1 MVKVCIERQLLPT
14 ADMLVEIFAMRMAEV
29 CIRGDEVPAPA
40 GPCAASTASA
50 NSKIP
55 QSYDVFVCS
64 AEFADKA
71 GGMAGIVDLARTM
84 KAKKLMIIGHDESD
98 QFFVAHEMN
107 GKLIRLTMPR
117 AAQTTPIAENYSLQ
131 MVVTLCLD
139 GDHVAVADPNSRQ
152 LMALANRVAATD
164 VTVFING
171 PTGTGKEVLSKF
183 IHNQSSRKDKPF
195 VAVNCAAI
203 PENMLEAI
211 LFGHEKGAFT
221 GASTANKGIF
231 RAADGGTLL
240 LDEISEMPLS
250 LQAKLLRALQERK
263 VTPLGSQREIEVNV
277 RVIATTNREMLAE
290 IRNGKFR
297 EDLFYRLNVFPLTT
311 HNLAQRTDDIIPIS
325 SILLARHC
333 PVLED
338 LPSIDK
344 EATDILLAYGWPG
357 NVRELENVLQ
367 RAIVLSSGGKIMAGD
382 IMVDGALQE
391 RIVKN
396 VTTEMALSKS
406 ATV

>member
-1 MVKVCIERQLLPT
+1 M
-14 ADMLVEIFAMRMAEV
+14 
-29 CIRGDEVPAPA
+29 
-40 GPCAASTASA
+40 AAS
-50 NSKIP
+50 
-55 QSYDVFVCS
+55 
-64 AEFADKA
+64 
-71 GGMAGIVDLARTM
+71 L
-84 KAKKLMIIGHDESD
+84 L
-98 QFFVAHEMN
+98 
-107 GKLIRLTMPR
+107 
-117 AAQTTPIAENYSLQ
+117 
-131 MVVTLCLD
+131 LD
-139 GDHVAVADPNSRQ
+139 DDHVAVSDEKSLE
-152 LMALANRVAATD
+152 LMALARRVSKTD

-311 HNLAQRTDDIIPIS
+311 QNLAQRTDDIIPIS

-333 PVLED
+333 PVLGD

-382 IMVDGALQE
+382 IMVDGAIQE

>member
-1 MVKVCIERQLLPT
+1 MVKVCIERQLLPV

-29 CIRGDEVPAPA
+29 GIRGDEAPASA
-40 GPCAASTASA
+40 GPCTASTESA
-50 NSKIP
+50 NAKIL

-71 GGMAGIVDLARTM
+71 GGTTGIVDLARTM

-117 AAQTTPIAENYSLQ
+117 AAQTIPTAANYSLQ

-139 GDHVAVADPNSRQ
+139 SDHVAVADPSSRQ

-263 VTPLGSQREIEVNV
+263 VTPLGSQREIEVDV
-277 RVIATTNREMLAE
+277 RVIATTNREMLDE

-311 HNLAQRTDDIIPIS
+311 QNLAQRTDDIIPIS

-333 PVLED
+333 TVLED

-406 ATV
+406 ATA

>member
-1 MVKVCIERQLLPT
+1 MVKVCIERQLLPA
-14 ADMLVEIFAMRMAEV
+14 ADMLVDIFTMRMAEV
-29 CIRGDEVPAPA
+29 GVCDDNAPAPA
-40 GPCAASTASA
+40 GPCAASTSSA
-50 NSKIP
+50 NAKIP

-64 AEFADKA
+64 AAFADKA
-71 GGMAGIVDLARTM
+71 GGTAGIVDLARTM
-84 KAKKLMIIGHDESD
+84 KAKKLMVIGHDESD

-311 HNLAQRTDDIIPIS
+311 QNLAQRTDDIIPIS

-382 IMVDGALQE
+382 IMVDGAIQE

>member
-1 MVKVCIERQLLPT
+1 MVKVCIERQLLPA
-14 ADMLVEIFAMRMAEV
+14 ADMLIDIFTMRMAEV
-29 CIRGDEVPAPA
+29 GVRGDNAPASA
-40 GPCAASTASA
+40 GPCAASTSSA
-50 NSKIP
+50 NAKIP

-71 GGMAGIVDLARTM
+71 GGAAGIVDLARTM

-311 HNLAQRTDDIIPIS
+311 QNLAQRTDDIIPIS

-382 IMVDGALQE
+382 IMVDGAIQE

-406 ATV
+406 ATA

>member
-1 MVKVCIERQLLPT
+1 M
-14 ADMLVEIFAMRMAEV
+14 
-29 CIRGDEVPAPA
+29 
-40 GPCAASTASA
+40 
-50 NSKIP
+50 
-55 QSYDVFVCS
+55 
-64 AEFADKA
+64 
-71 GGMAGIVDLARTM
+71 
-84 KAKKLMIIGHDESD
+84 
-98 QFFVAHEMN
+98 
-107 GKLIRLTMPR
+107 
-117 AAQTTPIAENYSLQ
+117 
-131 MVVTLCLD
+131 
-139 GDHVAVADPNSRQ
+139 
-152 LMALANRVAATD
+152 
-164 VTVFING
+164 
-171 PTGTGKEVLSKF
+171 
-183 IHNQSSRKDKPF
+183 
-195 VAVNCAAI
+195 
-203 PENMLEAI
+203 
-211 LFGHEKGAFT
+211 
-221 GASTANKGIF
+221 
-231 RAADGGTLL
+231 L
-240 LDEISEMPLS
+240 LDEISEMPLA

-263 VTPLGSQREIEVNV
+263 VTPLGSQREIEVDV

-311 HNLAQRTDDIIPIS
+311 QNLAQRTDDIIPIS

-382 IMVDGALQE
+382 IMVDGAIQE

>member
-1 MVKVCIERQLLPT
+1 V
-14 ADMLVEIFAMRMAEV
+14 DMLVEIFAMRMAEV
-29 CIRGDEVPAPA
+29 GIRGDEVPAPA
-40 GPCAASTASA
+40 GLCSASTASA
-50 NSKIP
+50 NAKIP

-64 AEFADKA
+64 AEFADTA
-71 GGMAGIVDLARTM
+71 GGTAGIVDLARTM
-84 KAKKLMIIGHDESD
+84 KAKKLMIIGHGESD

-117 AAQTTPIAENYSLQ
+117 AAQTIPNAENYSLQ

-139 GDHVAVADPNSRQ
+139 SDYVAVADPNSCQ

-263 VTPLGSQREIEVNV
+263 VTPLGSQREIEVDV

-311 HNLAQRTDDIIPIS
+311 QNLAQRTDDIIPIS

-406 ATV
+406 ATA